1 MCCIFATFSYNPH
14 FLGLFSCNPSGFLI
28 GLVYKMR
35 KTHKNNNSI
44 NCDNLYTIHLSK
56 TMIGYTDNMKNN
68 KGEYIMSK
76 VKQWAEDTAEQK
88 VDSIISQLKDGQIDL
103 DTAKVNIL
111 NTENKQMLGINSENV
126 DEIINMELA
135 SANVSKSELKKNA

>member
-1 MCCIFATFSYNPH
+1 
-14 FLGLFSCNPSGFLI
+14 
-28 GLVYKMR
+28 
-35 KTHKNNNSI
+35 
-44 NCDNLYTIHLSK
+44 
-56 TMIGYTDNMKNN
+56 
-68 KGEYIMSK
+68 MSK
-76 VKQWAEDTAEQK
+76 IKQWAEDTAEQK
-88 VDSIISQLKDGQIDL
+88 VDSIISKLKDGQIDL

>member
-44 NCDNLYTIHLSK
+44 TCDTMYTIHLSK

>member
-1 MCCIFATFSYNPH
+1 
-14 FLGLFSCNPSGFLI
+14 
-28 GLVYKMR
+28 
-35 KTHKNNNSI
+35 
-44 NCDNLYTIHLSK
+44 
-56 TMIGYTDNMKNN
+56 
-68 KGEYIMSK
+68 MSK

-88 VDSIISQLKDGQIDL
+88 VDSIISKLKDGQIDL
-103 DTAKVNIL
+103 HTAKVNIL